1 MTQAHCIV
9 LCTVP
14 DVATGEALGQYLVS
28 ERLAACVNLV
38 PGLTSIYRWQGK
50 VQQDAEALL
59 VIKSRHDRFG
69 ALSAAIRARHPYEL
83 PEIIEVPLS
92 DGLPAYLDW
101 INLSLDSAP

>member
-1 MTQAHCIV
+1 MTQDPCIV

-14 DVATGEALGQYLVS
+14 DQATGETLGRHLVA

-50 VQQDAEALL
+50 VQQDAELLL
-59 VIKSRHDRFG
+59 VIKTRQDRFN

-83 PEIIEVPLS
+83 PEIIAVPLS

-101 INLSLDSAP
+101 LNQSLDSSP

>member
-1 MTQAHCIV
+1 MTQAPCIV

-14 DVATGEALGQYLVS
+14 DAATGEALGRHLVG

-50 VQQDAEALL
+50 LQQDAEVLL
-59 VIKSRHDRFG
+59 VIKSRHDRFD
-69 ALSAAIRARHPYEL
+69 ALSAAIRAQHPYEL

-101 INLSLDSAP
+101 LNQSLDSAP

>member
-1 MTQAHCIV
+1 MTQDPCIV

-14 DVATGEALGQYLVS
+14 DAATGEALGQHLVAA
-28 ERLAACVNLV
+28 RLAACVNLI

-50 VQQDAEALL
+50 VQQDAETLL
-59 VIKSRHDRFG
+59 VIKTRHDRFD

-83 PEIIEVPLS
+83 PEIIAVPLS

-101 INLSLDSAP
+101 LNQSLDASP